1 MTDGSHEP
9 LQRGVSEEKRT
20 AADRSQ
26 SESVPRVAPIPA
38 PGGRADP
45 PDSPWR
51 TLAAREVYRNPWIAV
66 TEYQVRRPDGSHGIY
81 GVVDPGD
88 NVSVVALD
96 GDGTIALVGAF
107 LYPLQ
112 RHEWAIP
119 SGRVEPDE
127 PPEQAARRELS
138 EEAGI
143 EAQRWQL
150 LGTFALSPGIS
161 TQISYIY
168 LARDLTHHP
177 PHPEA
182 TEQFTIR
189 RLPLSEAFAACL
201 QGGCTN
207 AVTALGIL
215 HAWHAV
221 NDPTSDMP

>member
-1 MTDGSHEP
+1 MTAGDRES
-9 LQRGVSEEKRT
+9 LQRHSAGHNQPT
-20 AADRSQ
+20 PGPLDSQ
-26 SESVPRVAPIPA
+26 STPHAPRVPA
-38 PGGRADP
+38 PGGHDDP
-45 PDSPWR
+45 PESPWR

-96 GDGTIALVGAF
+96 ADGYLALVGAF

-112 RHEWAIP
+112 RYEWAIP
-119 SGRVEPDE
+119 SGRVEPEE

-138 EEAGI
+138 EEAGV
-143 EAQRWQL
+143 EAQRWEL
-150 LGTFALSPGIS
+150 LGAFALSPGVS

-168 LARDLTHHP
+168 LARDLTFHP

-182 TEQFTIR
+182 TEQFAIR
-189 RLPLSEAFAACL
+189 RVSLAEAFTTCL

-215 HAWHAV
+215 HAWHAL
-221 NDPTSDMP
+221 NGIPPNAP